1 MKQGS
6 FPITQLV
13 LPISYNL
20 PTQSSLRSFH
30 WIQPLNMAWGASK
43 SAWVTCSWGQ
53 HLYWFLQ
60 SQLPWPLSI
69 VLPDSW
75 PFSSALNSPFFPGTL
90 MILPSREWLTIYL
103 YYKWLL
109 TNLWLV
115 DLIIKVLK
123 KAKLDKQQKMLLS
136 LRFILKH
143 TVLKYMIVVVYAQ
156 GQSTTWSL
164 PIVLHIGVLLFLK

>member
-1 MKQGS
+1 MLLDPSTLLEYILGLQILESTVKKTKEIFQWSIIVESRMMKQGS

-43 SAWVTCSWGQ
+43 SAWVTCSRGQ
-53 HLYWFLQ
+53 HLYWLLQ

-90 MILPSREWLTIYL
+90 IILPSREWLTIYL

-109 TNLWLV
+109 TNL
-115 DLIIKVLK
+115 
-123 KAKLDKQQKMLLS
+123 
-136 LRFILKH
+136 
-143 TVLKYMIVVVYAQ
+143 
-156 GQSTTWSL
+156 
-164 PIVLHIGVLLFLK
+164 

>member
-1 MKQGS
+1 MLLDPSTLLEYILGLQILESTVKKTKEIFQWSIIVESRMMKQGP
-6 FPITQLV
+6 FPITQPV

-43 SAWVTCSWGQ
+43 SAWVTCSRGQ

-90 MILPSREWLTIYL
+90 IILPSREWLTIYL

-109 TNLWLV
+109 TNL
-115 DLIIKVLK
+115 
-123 KAKLDKQQKMLLS
+123 
-136 LRFILKH
+136 
-143 TVLKYMIVVVYAQ
+143 
-156 GQSTTWSL
+156 
-164 PIVLHIGVLLFLK
+164 